1 MKSMKIKRVYLLLFI
16 SCYVF
21 AGLPLDFRLKQ
32 SKVRHNKSKSQANTI
47 TARVNDDFDSSLF
60 DDDANITSKLPW
72 QIRWLGKLLSS
83 FSRNEPT
90 PVITPIIPTP
100 VPSSN
105 LFHKVLQ
112 RTRLSFSKLKALF
125 HVWLATHKKTF
136 LFMLKGFGFTLITV
150 FIINRIISWY
160 QNIAGTN
167 YYKSIYTTH
176 VYTSA
181 LLRCLTFAC
190 ICLLYRV

>member
-1 MKSMKIKRVYLLLFI
+1 MKSLKIKRVYLLLFI

-32 SKVRHNKSKSQANTI
+32 SKIRHNKSKSQANTI
-47 TARVNDDFDSSLF
+47 TARVNDDFDPSLF
-60 DDDANITSKLPW
+60 DDDANITSRLPW

-90 PVITPIIPTP
+90 PVITPNSPTP
-100 VPSSN
+100 VPPSN

-125 HVWLATHKKTF
+125 HVWLATHRKTF

-160 QNIAGTN
+160 QNIAGNIVIHHYQSTRT
-167 YYKSIYTTH
+167 Y
-176 VYTSA
+176 
-181 LLRCLTFAC
+181 
-190 ICLLYRV
+190 